1 MRAPN
6 KSGLDK
12 VVRRIVKELGSDPDG
27 RDTSEAYVRTTIR
40 LLRTQDKEIAYRY
53 GSKGPMPTHGIK
65 RQNDDDFDALL
76 KSIVDLQKALKKTS
90 GPALF
95 LLFSGED
102 DVHSNAIPLTEK
114 QQKFQRRTRAFVSML
129 RYLRARCNY
138 LLAEGPGEHGSANFR
153 QRRVAHEVWR
163 LLRVHGRKPAGGTM
177 DSLYGLITSLVWEA
191 VTGEEHKDLQWACKA
206 ALKLAEEGG
215 LHDDGPIIARGQI
228 PVS

>member
-40 LLRTQDKEIAYRY
+40 LSPHATAGNCLPLWFERTDANPR
-53 GSKGPMPTHGIK
+53 IK

-114 QQKFQRRTRAFVSML
+114 QQKFERRTRAFVSML

-138 LLAEGPGEHGSANFR
+138 LLAAGPQASTAAPISGNAAWHVEDFGGCCECHGKETC
-153 QRRVAHEVWR
+153 Q
-163 LLRVHGRKPAGGTM
+163 
-177 DSLYGLITSLVWEA
+177 A
-191 VTGEEHKDLQWACKA
+191 VQWTAYM
-206 ALKLAEEGG
+206 
-215 LHDDGPIIARGQI
+215 
-228 PVS
+228 V